1 MPNNVVYVMYQLV
14 AVSKQAGGITFT
26 DQDGNIITDDD
37 DKEDDNTRQRRTNG
51 NRKAGTCNS

>member
-37 DKEDDNTRQRRTNG
+37 DKEDDNKRQRRTNG
-51 NRKAGTCNS
+51 NRKAGT